1 MYQNTNI
8 FYVNIASLALVD
20 VGISKR
26 NYLHQ
31 NACSALL
38 PPIGFRNLL
47 TFTNKGIMG
56 FFVIFGNKNL
66 SYIPT
71 KKLHDALQILVTR
84 VEHENK
90 HVVGPFILKFTH
102 KK

>member
-1 MYQNTNI
+1 MLEYQR
-8 FYVNIASLALVD
+8 
-20 VGISKR
+20 G

-31 NACSALL
+31 NSCSALL
-38 PPIGFRNLL
+38 PPIVFRNLL

-66 SYIPT
+66 NYTPT
-71 KKLHDALQILVTR
+71 KKLHDALQILVTT
-84 VEHENK
+84 VEQENK

-102 KK
+102 TQN

>member
-1 MYQNTNI
+1 MLEYQR
-8 FYVNIASLALVD
+8 
-20 VGISKR
+20 G

-56 FFVIFGNKNL
+56 FFGHIWQQEFE
-66 SYIPT
+66 
-71 KKLHDALQILVTR
+71 LHPYQETL
-84 VEHENK
+84 
-90 HVVGPFILKFTH
+90 
-102 KK
+102 